1 MNSFKIKI
9 KNEQIENFFIY
20 LLLII
25 LAITDIIPFIWMF
38 STSFKERGK
47 VFSYPPT
54 FLPEP
59 FTLEPYFRLF
69 TYIPFLRQ
77 FLNSVIVTS
86 LVIIGQLICCSL
98 AGYSFARL
106 EFPGRDIIFLLYLG
120 TLMIPGYVTLIPTYI
135 IIRSLGWI
143 NTLYALF
150 VPGLFGGA
158 FGTFLLRQF
167 FLTIPKEL
175 EDAAKIDG
183 CGYFKIYSTIMLPQ
197 IFPAL
202 ATLGIFTFIGT
213 WNDFLWPLIVI
224 NSESKRTITLGVA
237 ILTRGFHSTDW
248 PTLMAGATLSV
259 IPVIAVFLFAQRYF
273 TEGITLTGIK
283 G

>member
-1 MNSFKIKI
+1 MNYSKVDRNMFERVLLYIL
-9 KNEQIENFFIY
+9 FIG
-20 LLLII
+20 LTLTTL
-25 LAITDIIPFIWMF
+25 TPFLWMLT
-38 STSFKERGK
+38 TSFKEYRE
-47 VFSYPPT
+47 VFIYPPRLLPSHFTTEAYRKIFT
-54 FLPEP
+54 F
-59 FTLEPYFRLF
+59 
-69 TYIPFLRQ
+69 IPFARQ

-86 LVIIGQLICCSL
+86 LVLIGQLICCSL

-135 IIRSLGWI
+135 LVRFLGWI

-183 CGYFKIYSTIMLPQ
+183 CGYFRIYSTIMLPQ
-197 IFPAL
+197 ITPAL
-202 ATLGIFTFIGT
+202 ATLGVFTFMGS
-213 WNDFLWPLIVI
+213 WNDFFWPLVVI
-224 NSESKRTITLGVA
+224 NSEDKKTITVGIA
-237 ILTRGFHSTDW
+237 TLTRGFHATDW
-248 PTLMAGATLSV
+248 TALMAGATLSV
-259 IPVIAVFLFAQRYF
+259 LPVIIVFLFAQKYF
-273 TEGITLTGIK
+273 TEGIVLTGIK

>member
-1 MNSFKIKI
+1 MNSSKERKINVETI
-9 KNEQIENFFIY
+9 LIY
-20 LLLII
+20 ILLIS
-25 LAITDIIPFIWMF
+25 LAITDLIPFIWML

-47 VFSYPPT
+47 VFSYPPS
-54 FLPEP
+54 FLPRP
-59 FTLEPYFRLF
+59 FTLEPYRKLF
-69 TYIPFLRQ
+69 TYIPFARQ
-77 FLNSVIVTS
+77 LLNSVIVTS
-86 LVIIGQLICCSL
+86 LVIVGQLVCCSL

-135 IIRSLGWI
+135 LIRYMKLI
-143 NTLYALF
+143 NTLYAIF

-167 FLTIPKEL
+167 FLTIPREL

-183 CGYFKIYSTIMLPQ
+183 CGYFKIYTTVMLPQ
-197 IFPAL
+197 VFPAL
-202 ATLGIFTFIGT
+202 ATLGIFTFVGT
-213 WNDFLWPLIVI
+213 WNDFLWPLVVI
-224 NSESKRTITLGVA
+224 NSENKRTITVGIA

-248 PTLMAGATLSV
+248 PALMAGVTLSL
-259 IPVIAVFLFAQRYF
+259 IPVIVIFLFAQRYF
-273 TEGITLTGIK
+273 TEGIVLTGIK

>member
-1 MNSFKIKI
+1 MNFSKVR
-9 KNEQIENFFIY
+9 KNTFEDILIY
-20 LLLII
+20 ILLII
-25 LAITDIIPFIWMF
+25 IAIADLIPFIWML

-47 VFSYPPT
+47 VFSYPPS
-54 FLPEP
+54 FLPDP
-59 FTLEPYFRLF
+59 FTTEPYHKIF
-69 TYIPFLRQ
+69 TYIPFMKQ

-86 LVIIGQLICCSL
+86 LIILGQLVCCSL

-106 EFPGRDIIFLLYLG
+106 EFPGRDIIFLIYLG
-120 TLMIPGYVTLIPTYI
+120 TMMIPGYVTLIPTYI
-135 IIRSLGWI
+135 LIRYMGLI
-143 NTLYALF
+143 NTLYAVF

-167 FLTIPKEL
+167 FMTIPREL

-197 IFPAL
+197 ITPAL
-202 ATLGIFTFIGT
+202 ATLGIFTFVGT

-224 NSESKRTITLGVA
+224 NSEEKKTITVA
-237 ILTRGFHSTDW
+237 LATLTRGFHGTDW
-248 PTLMAGATLSV
+248 PALMAGATLSLL
-259 IPVIAVFLFAQRYF
+259 PVLIVFLFAQRYF
-273 TEGITLTGIK
+273 VEGIVLTGIK